1 MLFFTKIQQKPLIS
15 PKCTN
20 TLSHDS
26 GLSQTFQEKLLNVAM
41 QIFKRTSQGVR
52 HTLNFD
58 CCTLQKKSSAE
69 KKKKNLKN
77 PPFCTNKNQFDW
89 SCLLPPTQF
98 KHVYLKQGGIVGPWL
113 RFLVG
118 RGCNDSHGFPK
129 QQEALGRWQIKLSP
143 RSHLMK

>member
-1 MLFFTKIQQKPLIS
+1 MHKYTVTWFWFISDFSRKTPKCSYANLQTHFTRCASHFKLWQLYLAKKVQQK
-15 PKCTN
+15 
-20 TLSHDS
+20 
-26 GLSQTFQEKLLNVAM
+26 
-41 QIFKRTSQGVR
+41 R
-52 HTLNFD
+52 
-58 CCTLQKKSSAE
+58 
-69 KKKKNLKN
+69 KKKNLKN